1 MPGMDKTGPSGQGPL
16 TGRGLGP
23 CGAGARR
30 GFGRGMGRGFGMGS
44 RRFALSGQGV
54 QPVVLSE
61 VDEKK
66 ILEQELKEL
75 DLDKQEVEKR
85 LKELS
90 TK

>member
-1 MPGMDKTGPSGQGPL
+1 MPGMDKTGPLGQGPL

-30 GFGRGMGRGFGMGS
+30 GFGRGMGRGFGMGC
-44 RRFALSGQGV
+44 RRFAMAG

-61 VDEKK
+61 SDEKK

-75 DLDKQEVEKR
+75 DLDKQDVEKR